1 MVDMVVHRRQ
11 LRPTLANLCRIFT
24 KAQAK
29 APPTI
34 CRIAAI
40 VLIV

>member
-1 MVDMVVHRRQ
+1 VVHRRQ

-29 APPTI
+29 APADNLP
-34 CRIAAI
+34 IAAI
-40 VLIV
+40 A